1 MEEYFVYILQ
11 CADSTYY
18 IGITDTVEERL
29 SEHQEGLIPKS
40 YTHRRRPVR
49 LVWSEGFEL
58 RTDAFELERKLKGW
72 SHAKKEAFIRG
83 DWAAVQAL
91 ARNRERLRNNPAR

>member
-1 MEEYFVYILQ
+1 MKEYFVYILQ

-18 IGITDTVEERL
+18 VGITANVEERVND
-29 SEHQEGLIPKS
+29 HKEGLIPNS
-40 YTHRRRPVR
+40 YTHGRRPVR

-58 RTDAFELERKLKGW
+58 RTNAFELERKLKGW

-91 ARNRERLRNNPAR
+91 ARNRERQRKSPAR

>member
-1 MEEYFVYILQ
+1 VEEYFVYILQ

-18 IGITDTVEERL
+18 IGITDNVEDRV
-29 SEHQEGLIPKS
+29 SEHQEGLIRNS
-40 YTHRRRPVR
+40 YTHGRRPVG

-83 DWAAVQAL
+83 DWAAVQML
-91 ARNRERLRNNPAR
+91 ARNRERQRNNPAR